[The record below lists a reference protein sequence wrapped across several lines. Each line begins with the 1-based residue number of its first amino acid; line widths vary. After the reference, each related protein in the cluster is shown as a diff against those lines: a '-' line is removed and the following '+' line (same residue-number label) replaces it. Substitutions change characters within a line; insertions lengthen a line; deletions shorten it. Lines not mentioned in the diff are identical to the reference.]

1 MKIKLTLTLI
11 LALFVLAA
19 CSSTPVIHTDYDRSA
34 NFADYKTYGF
44 FDNQATDKA
53 QYSTLTTQ
61 YFKDSLRLEM
71 NKRGYIYTEAKP
83 DLLVNFNAKL
93 TDKVKVTNSP
103 SVGVGVGMGHP
114 GYYGYRGGHYAA
126 WGSYNFNTTNV
137 SQYTEGTV
145 NVDLVDPRM
154 KQLVWEGV
162 VVGRVNEK
170 KMADLENA
178 IGRVVGEIMATY
190 PFTAGNAT
198 PKVIEK

>member
-1 MKIKLTLTLI
+1 MKTKLTLVFG
-11 LALFVLAA
+11 LFLLAA
-19 CSSTPVIHTDYDRSA
+19 CSSTPLITTDYDRSA

-44 FDNQATDKA
+44 FDSQATDKA

-61 YFKDSLRLEM
+61 YFKNSLRREM
-71 NKRGYIYTEAKP
+71 NNRGYIYTENKP
-83 DLLVNFNAKL
+83 DILVNFNAKL
-93 TDKVKVTNSP
+93 SDKLKVTNSP
-103 SVGVGVGMGHP
+103 SMGIGVGYP
-114 GYYGYRGGHYAA
+114 GYYGYRGGHYSA

-145 NVDLVDPRM
+145 NIDLVDPRK

-178 IGRVVGEIMATY
+178 IDRVVVEIMATY

-198 PKVIEK
+198 PRKIEQ